1 MNRREIFSRTMN
13 FEEAGR
19 VLVDQ
24 GRQVGSI
31 HKWAYPKIRK
41 VMGLPKVTEPR
52 ILDRQSQ
59 CVWSNE
65 DLLEAWNIDFRW
77 LVPKWTNVTEI
88 DERTYRNTFG
98 TIFETT
104 NGDYYHIKESPMRN
118 APDLKEVV
126 EKWEYWPDPSDR
138 GLVDGLKEEAVR
150 LQTET
155 DYVIGLDGV
164 KGGILQT
171 SLELRGYDQ
180 LFVDIILDP
189 EGVHALFEKLTR
201 LYIDMYTVYLEEVG
215 EYGQLLYLTDDLGAQ
230 SSLLMSPTHIRE
242 MVLPY
247 TKRVIAHI
255 KSLAPHIKVEYHTDG
270 SVLPII
276 DDLIDIGVDILN
288 PVQTSVE
295 ELKDTAKLNAEY
307 GDRIAFKGA
316 MDVQNIL
323 INSTPDEIEEEVKK
337 RLKDLGTGGGFVI
350 STCHN
355 INRDIPPLNLKT
367 MYEAIAKYSKY
378 PFNF

>member
-126 EKWEYWPDPSDR
+126 EN
-138 GLVDGLKEEAVR
+138 GN
-150 LQTET
+150 
-155 DYVIGLDGV
+155 IGP
-164 KGGILQT
+164 IL
-171 SLELRGYDQ
+171 LI
-180 LFVDIILDP
+180 V
-189 EGVHALFEKLTR
+189 
-201 LYIDMYTVYLEEVG
+201 
-215 EYGQLLYLTDDLGAQ
+215 
-230 SSLLMSPTHIRE
+230 
-242 MVLPY
+242 VLWM
-247 TKRVIAHI
+247 A
-255 KSLAPHIKVEYHTDG
+255 
-270 SVLPII
+270 
-276 DDLIDIGVDILN
+276 
-288 PVQTSVE
+288 
-295 ELKDTAKLNAEY
+295 
-307 GDRIAFKGA
+307 
-316 MDVQNIL
+316 
-323 INSTPDEIEEEVKK
+323 
-337 RLKDLGTGGGFVI
+337 
-350 STCHN
+350 
-355 INRDIPPLNLKT
+355 
-367 MYEAIAKYSKY
+367 
-378 PFNF
+378 